1 MGSRWQGYER
11 CHQIW
16 TIQKLSLLFLSASVQ
31 CWLWAI
37 TTTVMSSHLW
47 PLKLKCSPT
56 GSLNCLV
63 LLVESS
69 AEVTCLPNVSP
80 RPNGATYDIDASV
93 CVTRRF
99 AQYFVRMTRNVA
111 TKTVL
116 VLCLY
121 KGSWCLNKFYS
132 HHWAMGCLTS
142 PLLPCA

>member
-11 CHQIW
+11 CHQVW
-16 TIQKLSLLFLSASVQ
+16 TIQKFSLLFFLRV
-31 CWLWAI
+31 CPML
-37 TTTVMSSHLW
+37 VMSNNHYCNVFLLW
-47 PLKLKCSPT
+47 PLKLKCSTT

-63 LLVESS
+63 FLVESS

-80 RPNGATYDIDASV
+80 RPNVATYDIDAVV

-116 VLCLY
+116 GLCLY

-132 HHWAMGCLTS
+132 HHWAMGCLIS
-142 PLLPCA
+142 LLLPCA